1 MLAGWPVGLH
11 AGKPSQPPF
20 WAMLAAA
27 LVGAAMV
34 MAADMM
40 VRTLFAP
47 LEVPAGAVTAVIGA
61 PYFLF
66 ILIRAGR
73 IHA

>member
-1 MLAGWPVGLH
+1 MLGGRAGVQALG
-11 AGKPSQPPF
+11 
-20 WAMLAAA
+20 AA
-27 LVGAAMV
+27 LIGAAIV
-34 MAADMM
+34 IAADLA
-40 VRTLFAP
+40 VRVLFAP

-73 IHA
+73 VHA